1 MDINEFVELKQFIS
15 DRISH
20 KVHHESD
27 KVILFTVKDLDEE
40 NKFLV
45 TDLEN
50 GLFSLCWVVGFDVK
64 MNNTFNL
71 YDNIDCICGNI
82 KSFIDESIKK
92 ENEVVRNKKNG
103 HKNKTNAASKQSGID
118 RAVKERIK
126 IIFADLFQCLAGKY
140 FVGYDGD
147 FVRIGYGETIYV
159 EIYCWDGKIFVECPT
174 SKNVKRQQGFK
185 QEFDVSHSDQVT
197 DTVFSLLTP
206 RKVRDQFKS
215 AVIHNVKKKLHSKS
229 YYENKETGRIVQAGL
244 SHNEGMTI
252 SIVSNGK
259 EDGHFV
265 VKDLSDENVSVFCDA
280 ALKISDRFK
289 SVE

>member
-71 YDNIDCICGNI
+71 YDNIDYICGNI

-103 HKNKTNAASKQSGID
+103 SKNKTSAASKQSEID

-126 IIFADLFQCLAGKY
+126 IIFADLFQCLAWKY
-140 FVGYDGD
+140 LVGYDGD
-147 FVRIGYGETIYV
+147 FVRIVYDKTIYV
-159 EIYCWDGKIFVECPT
+159 EIYCFDGKIFVECPT
-174 SKNVKRQQGFK
+174 SKNVNLQQGFK
-185 QEFDVSHSDQVT
+185 QEFDVSRSDQVT
-197 DTVFSLLTP
+197 DAVFSLLTP
-206 RKVRDQFKS
+206 RKARDQFKS

-244 SHNEGMTI
+244 SYNEGMII

-265 VKDLSDENVSVFCDA
+265 VKDLSESNISDFCDA

-289 SVE
+289 SNE